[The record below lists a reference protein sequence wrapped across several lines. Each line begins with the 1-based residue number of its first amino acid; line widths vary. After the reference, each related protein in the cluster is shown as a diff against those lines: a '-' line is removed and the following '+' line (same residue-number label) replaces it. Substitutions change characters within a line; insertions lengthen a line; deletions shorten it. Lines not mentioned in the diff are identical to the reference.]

1 MSVDR
6 IETPRDSVS
15 FDLGKLSRHLDDE
28 DEYAAELTRRTFG
41 SEAVKRFYRESVAR
55 TPASVRVHFRIHI
68 DGPDP
73 YQSLR
78 WELLRDPNVPTAN
91 IATSPRMIMSRYLLS
106 TEWKLINDVPDRELE
121 ALVVIAAPN
130 NLDEFRRPGRNLAD
144 VNRSEE
150 ESIASRA
157 LAKFP
162 RRFLGGD
169 RRASIKE
176 ITRELNAGCDILYI
190 VAHGG

>member
-1 MSVDR
+1 M
-6 IETPRDSVS
+6 
-15 FDLGKLSRHLDDE
+15 
-28 DEYAAELTRRTFG
+28 
-41 SEAVKRFYRESVAR
+41 
-55 TPASVRVHFRIHI
+55 RVHFRIHI

-106 TEWKLINDVPDRELE
+106 TEWKLINDVPDRELK

-176 ITRELNAGCDILYI
+176 ITRSSMRDATSSTSSRTVDRIATSRTSCWRTRTAPPTPLTPGTSRK
-190 VAHGG
+190 